1 LVAEIIHDLITK
13 KMINKTEAEDCTIKF
28 GNQIL
33 NKFNY
38 LEDYKEIVNSSVIS
52 VILKPINV
60 LDAIL
65 PPKDMVPKTDFSL
78 KITPDI
84 NDLSKMTEN
93 QLSKV
98 SNFVVE
104 NEFGKIEFLNP
115 VDLREVDISKDIVI

>member
-1 LVAEIIHDLITK
+1 
-13 KMINKTEAEDCTIKF
+13 MINKTEAEDCTIKF